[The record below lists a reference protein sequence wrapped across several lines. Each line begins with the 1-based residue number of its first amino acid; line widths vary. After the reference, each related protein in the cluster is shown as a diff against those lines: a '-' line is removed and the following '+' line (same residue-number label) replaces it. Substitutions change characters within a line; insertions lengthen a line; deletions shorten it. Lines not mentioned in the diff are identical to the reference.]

1 MSNSMYLMNWIWSH
15 FTTISTFIVT
25 LQRTTWNSIG
35 NSCNV
40 YDKTH
45 GTSKVGECKNVTTEL
60 IFVIPLVL
68 SLKILSGR
76 NFYVFRVAFMRTFR
90 KVLFLQPAYL
100 FSTQNATVHLKF
112 IQSWSNCRKR
122 WEETQFFF
130 FLPQELAK
138 WFHGRVSGAE
148 AVEDDIYL

>member
-1 MSNSMYLMNWIWSH
+1 MFPKPVSYTVS
-15 FTTISTFIVT
+15 ISWVSALRLLFPRVG
-25 LQRTTWNSIG
+25 RS
-35 NSCNV
+35 
-40 YDKTH
+40 H

-100 FSTQNATVHLKF
+100 FSTQNATQRNSTFKVYPELEQLQKAVRRD
-112 IQSWSNCRKR
+112 SVL
-122 WEETQFFF
+122 
-130 FLPQELAK
+130 FLFASRIGKMIPWK
-138 WFHGRVSGAE
+138 GFWRVGRGRR
-148 AVEDDIYL
+148 YLPLT